1 MKLDAHIHVGA
12 GAARPE
18 RLRREMHAAGID
30 GGCLISPPPQWW
42 RRGRLVQAPAAER
55 LALLKR
61 WTDGA
66 PVLFP
71 LFWIDPTEPD
81 ARQQVD
87 AAVSAGVAGFKVI
100 CSAHAPGDPRAM
112 PVYRAIARHDKP
124 VLFHSGILWDGRA
137 SSDFNRPAAFEAL
150 LEVPRLRFALAHMS
164 WPWLDECLAVYGKFL
179 NASQMRPEAPEMF
192 IDLTPGTP
200 PIYRREALVK
210 LYTIG
215 YDVQEN
221 VLFGTDCVTATYN
234 AGWSREWQA
243 RDAAILET
251 LGVGR
256 AAVANYFGRNLQ
268 RWLSGN
274 RKLRRA
280 PAAGE

>member
-1 MKLDAHIHVGA
+1 MRLDAHIHIGA

-18 RLRREMHAAGID
+18 RLRREMKAAGVD

-42 RRGRLVQAPAAER
+42 RRGRLVNAPAPQR

-61 WTDGA
+61 WTDAA

-81 ARQQVD
+81 ARKQVED
-87 AAVSAGVAGFKVI
+87 AVAAGVAGFKVI
-100 CSAHAPGDPRAM
+100 CSAHAPDDPRAM
-112 PVYRAIARHDKP
+112 PVYQAIARHDKP
-124 VLFHSGILWDGRA
+124 LLFHSGILWDGRA
-137 SSDFNRPAAFEAL
+137 SSMFNRPAAFEPL

-179 NASQMRPEAPEMF
+179 NASQMRPDAPEMF

-200 PIYRREALVK
+200 PIYRREALTK

-215 YDVQEN
+215 YDVREN
-221 VLFGTDCVTATYN
+221 VLFGTDCGTTRYN
-234 AGWSREWQA
+234 AAWSREWQV

-256 AAVANYFGRNLQ
+256 KAIADYFGGNLR
-268 RWLSGN
+268 RWLGGE
-274 RKLRRA
+274 RRA
-280 PAAGE
+280 RRLPSAGE